1 MPAAGQ
7 PDFMAGIEFCGDG
20 GEADRQIVD
29 AVIGERRVQFG
40 RKMAAAN
47 KPGPGQADVEIA
59 EDVAHVE
66 AARPFLQA
74 VELAGG
80 IAAADHG
87 ADRGA
92 DDDVRHDA
100 VRGERA
106 HHADM
111 GKAARGAAA
120 ERKPDAGARGGR
132 PQRRGGGFGRTVA
145 VAGARE

>member
-1 MPAAGQ
+1 ML
-7 PDFMAGIEFCGDG
+7 
-20 GEADRQIVD
+20 RT
-29 AVIGERRVQFG
+29 R
-40 RKMAAAN
+40 
-47 KPGPGQADVEIA
+47 
-59 EDVAHVE
+59 E
-66 AARPFLQA
+66 AARPFLEA

-100 VRGERA
+100 VREQRA

-120 ERKPDAGARGGR
+120 EREPDARARGGR
-132 PQRRGGGFGRTVA
+132 LQRRGGGFGGTVA
-145 VAGARE
+145 VAHARE